1 MDTFINRCNMV
12 LEGKAISKGM
22 ILSLESYANEDFIT
36 SKIPIN
42 NFTDDLTGV
51 GYEEVEVLIKGK
63 LQSVKD
69 NVKVNTMEDL
79 TGILNQV
86 VQNIGRIYNAIRTT
100 KLNATELEEFLTNDK
115 TKYVYG
121 NNKQLIEIGNLRL
134 LDFICNY
141 SWAAEKV
148 FNKYDSHFY
157 RVLEMCMTAETD
169 DDNIFKPFNLLKYIA
184 TKDLNNENLFLEG
197 NLLFAEIPYMELIQ
211 PIKVNDLLTV
221 LKNKDKV
228 ENVLLRFKAN
238 CVNTVWRNNI
248 TDRKTLDEYV
258 NVYSNLLSL
267 VDPYT
272 SIDPLDG
279 MKPLCMYIF

>member
-12 LEGKAISKGM
+12 LEGKAISKSM

-42 NFTDDLTGV
+42 NFTDDLSGV

-79 TGILNQV
+79 TDLLNIITDF
-86 VQNIGRIYNAIRTT
+86 IGMIYNDFNDT
-100 KLNATELEEFLTNDK
+100 KLDASELEEFLTNDK
-115 TKYVYG
+115 TKYVYD
-121 NNKQLIEIGNLRL
+121 NNKQLVEIGNLRL

-148 FNKYDSHFY
+148 FNKYDNHFPKL
-157 RVLEMCMTAETD
+157 LEQCMLMDIE
-169 DDNIFKPFNLLKYIA
+169 DDNVLKPFNLLKYIA
-184 TKDLNNENLFLEG
+184 TTDDLFFDRH
-197 NLLFAEIPYMELIQ
+197 LLTSEIPYMELIQ

-221 LKNKDKV
+221 LKNKDKISTA
-228 ENVLLRFKAN
+228 LLRFKAN
-238 CVNTVWRNNI
+238 CINTVWKNNI
-248 TDRKTLDEYV
+248 PDRKTLDEYI
-258 NVYSNLLSL
+258 NVYSNLLSI
-267 VDPYT
+267 VVYMYR
-272 SIDPLDG
+272 DG
-279 MKPLCMYIF
+279 KSPIFSYMF